1 MKCFYNFNITLNY
14 WLVCKINNFISK
26 CSWHIW
32 YVWLVLL
39 CLIITILDVTIYHNI
54 LWWLQQQQL
63 FILEFNIF
71 LINSLEMCF
80 FTLSSLVFTVI
91 KLGHRITYE
100 KSWSSE
106 YHQTVFSNNMTMLQY
121 AFLVY
126 LFSTAFSSLYDKN
139 FETDGERS
147 CRIDESI
154 AL

>member
-14 WLVCKINNFISK
+14 WLVCKINKFISK

-39 CLIITILDVTIYHNI
+39 CLIITILDVTIYHNFCGDFNSSSFSYSNLII
-54 LWWLQQQQL
+54 L
-63 FILEFNIF
+63 

>member
-14 WLVCKINNFISK
+14 WLVCKINNFILK

-126 LFSTAFSSLYDKN
+126 LFSTAFSSLYDKS

>member
-100 KSWSSE
+100 KSWSNE

-121 AFLVY
+121 AFLLY
-126 LFSTAFSSLYDKN
+126 LFSTAFSSLYDKS
-139 FETDGERS
+139 FETDGEGS